1 MNESPNKEENLMNED
16 EKENDEYKKYYTNY
30 KSFIEE
36 LKNLQ
41 KDIEKQLKDYKEKSN
56 TDKNT
61 VNDENKI
68 KESFTNFN
76 EKLSELQTAYN
87 DRNVPSS
94 FPERTLDM
102 RQKELQKF
110 RIKLDEWKN
119 EYSIIEDRKYSYK
132 QKIDEEAENNLQEK
146 YKNYGLGELM
156 YVQQENLKNQD
167 EQIEEIS
174 ADVKK
179 NIVLAKN
186 VGEVIKDQNK
196 KLVEI
201 NEDIDETDEKMKTL
215 TGRFKNYAK
224 RKSLCCLVFILII
237 EIAIAILAYFF
248 LYD

>member
-119 EYSIIEDRKYSYK
+119 EYSNIEDRKYSYK
-132 QKIDEEAENNLQEK
+132 QKIDEEEENNLQEK

-167 EQIEEIS
+167 EQIDEIS

-186 VGEVIKDQNK
+186 VGEENIIRFRTKSMTIQTDNT
-196 KLVEI
+196 
-201 NEDIDETDEKMKTL
+201 IDD
-215 TGRFKNYAK
+215 
-224 RKSLCCLVFILII
+224 
-237 EIAIAILAYFF
+237 
-248 LYD
+248 